1 MQPALGRVVTSVYQS
16 HTSVLMT
23 DSHRSSA
30 GSSRQTLEQQ
40 RARVAW
46 IVTPESPDE
55 EYLSVVRG
63 AGAIIMTSGLCQAIA
78 FWLSKDSKAH
88 QRVADALAQWL
99 LRRDEEQ
106 QHDDLDATALMDVIR
121 TCDNKGYRHLTSE
134 ALAFLQW
141 MKRFA
146 VAESKT
152 S

>member
-1 MQPALGRVVTSVYQS
+1 
-16 HTSVLMT
+16 MT

-30 GSSRQTLEQQ
+30 DSSEQTLEQQ

-63 AGAIIMTSGLCQAIA
+63 AGAIIMTSGLGQAIA

-88 QRVADALAQWL
+88 QRIANALAKWL
-99 LRRDEEQ
+99 LRDEEQ
-106 QHDDLDATALMDVIR
+106 HHDDFDAMALMDVIR

-146 VAESKT
+146 VAQSKT
-152 S
+152 P